1 MPSCGFDQSQTMLR
15 KQSRRGSRMSDF
27 GEPLASNFRIEF
39 RERRLL
45 NCDMTTVLPDTIRRL
60 CTDPG
65 EYIDSDHPARCS

>member
-1 MPSCGFDQSQTMLR
+1 
-15 KQSRRGSRMSDF
+15 MSDF